1 MQKWVFLAAFLP
13 GLLCAQMPMGE
24 VCRPGKTAH
33 DLNLSESQ
41 QKEITTI
48 CRDSFKKMSDLRE
61 TWRKAEDELKAA
73 FDESP
78 VDQHKSN
85 DAIEHLTAARSD
97 MFRATSQMD
106 LKIRTVLTDE
116 QWQELKK
123 RERRGGP
130 GRPGGPDGGGW
141 RRGGPVPKGATPPI
155 GQPQQQNP

>member
-1 MQKWVFLAAFLP
+1 MQKWIFLAAFLP
-13 GLLCAQMPMGE
+13 GLLCAQMQMGE

-78 VDQHKSN
+78 RD
-85 DAIEHLTAARSD
+85 TRAR
-97 MFRATSQMD
+97 
-106 LKIRTVLTDE
+106 L
-116 QWQELKK
+116 
-123 RERRGGP
+123 G
-130 GRPGGPDGGGW
+130 
-141 RRGGPVPKGATPPI
+141 
-155 GQPQQQNP
+155 